1 MKNFYILF
9 VLLFIPILGQ
19 TEQLVSNEPKQ
30 FVQLRQDG
38 SELKG
43 YLSLPADRESFPMA
57 ILCQGSY
64 SERCST
70 QSVYPFHQILAP
82 PLNSAGIGILSIEK
96 KGVDRERF
104 DAAVFHEYNLVE
116 NRVRDYLQVLE
127 FLHEFKPEGWDSR
140 LIFIGTSEG
149 GWIAPRVALL
159 SPEAKSVLVFGG
171 AGAWKFRDEI
181 ALLLKKNGSPLT
193 DEEIES
199 QFKMMKEDPSSQKF
213 WLSQTYKFW
222 AHGAD
227 LCNRDDILSLLCPVY
242 LSVGSEDDCIESSD
256 ELWKLVQ
263 EQKKSNVT
271 YARYEGLA
279 HNMLDDRYTVLQDA
293 VKWIE
298 TQLDLGDDGN
308 IAKAHSQEN

>member
-1 MKNFYILF
+1 MKIYLCLL
-9 VLLFIPILGQ
+9 VLIFIPILGRSDQ
-19 TEQLVSNEPKQ
+19 SFSNEPKQ

-43 YLSLPADRESFPMA
+43 YLSLPPDRGSFPLA

-64 SERCST
+64 SEKCST

-82 PLNSAGIGILSIEK
+82 FFNSAGIGILSIEK
-96 KGVDRERF
+96 KGVDREHF
-104 DAAVFHEYNLVE
+104 DEVAFHEYNLVE
-116 NRVRDYLQVLE
+116 NRIRDYLQVLE
-127 FLHEFKPEGWDSR
+127 SLCKFKPQGWDSR

-149 GWIAPRVALL
+149 GWIAPRIAHL
-159 SPEAKSVLVFGG
+159 SPEMKSVLIFGG

-193 DEEIES
+193 DGEIEL
-199 QFKMMKEDPSSQKF
+199 QFEMMKKDPSPQKF

-222 AHGAD
+222 AHSAD
-227 LCNRDDILSLLCPVY
+227 LCNRDDILNLSCPVY
-242 LSVGSEDDCIESSD
+242 VSIGSEDDCIESSD

-271 YARYEGLA
+271 YARYEGLD
-279 HNMLDDRYTVLQDA
+279 HNMLNDRYTVLQDA

-298 TQLDLGDDGN
+298 KQLDLEGDG
-308 IAKAHSQEN
+308 KAHSQEN

>member
-1 MKNFYILF
+1 MKTYLYLLIFLIP
-9 VLLFIPILGQ
+9 VLGWSESSLP
-19 TEQLVSNEPKQ
+19 TEPKQ
-30 FVQLRQDG
+30 FVQLREDG

-43 YLSLPADRESFPMA
+43 YLSLPSDRKSFPIA

-64 SERCST
+64 SEKCST

-82 PLNSAGIGILSIEK
+82 LFNSAGIGILSIEK
-96 KGVDRERF
+96 KGVDREHF

-116 NRVRDYLQVLE
+116 NRVRDYLQVLS
-127 FLHEFKPEGWDSR
+127 LLREFKPQGWDSR

-149 GWIAPRVALL
+149 GWIAPRLAHLT
-159 SPEAKSVLVFGG
+159 PETRAVLIFGG
-171 AGAWKFRDEI
+171 AGAWKFKDEI
-181 ALLLKKNGSPLT
+181 TLLLKKNDSPLT

-199 QFKMMKEDPSSQKF
+199 QFKMMKEDPSPQKF

-227 LCNRDDILSLLCPVY
+227 LCNRDDILNLSCPVH
-242 LSVGSEDDCIESSD
+242 LSIGSEDDCIESSD

-271 YARYEGLA
+271 YARYQGLT
-279 HNMLDDRYTVLQDA
+279 HNMLDDRYTVFQDA
-293 VKWIE
+293 VKWVEKQI
-298 TQLDLGDDGN
+298 DL
-308 IAKAHSQEN
+308 

>member
-1 MKNFYILF
+1 MKNIFILF
-9 VLLFIPILGQ
+9 VLFIIPILNRS
-19 TEQLVSNEPKQ
+19 EQLFSDEPKQ

-43 YLSLPADRESFPMA
+43 YLSLPPDRRSFPIA

-64 SERCST
+64 SEKCST

-82 PLNSAGIGILSIEK
+82 LLNSAGIRILSIEK
-96 KGVDRERF
+96 KGVDREHF
-104 DAAVFHEYNLVE
+104 DEAVFHEYNLVE
-116 NRVRDYLQVLE
+116 NRVCDYLQVLE
-127 FLHEFKPEGWDSR
+127 FLREHKPKGWDSR

-149 GWIAPRVALL
+149 GWIAPRVAHL
-159 SPEAKSVLVFGG
+159 SPEAKSVLIFGG
-171 AGAWKFRDEI
+171 AGAWKFKDEI
-181 ALLLKKNGSPLT
+181 SLLLKKNGSPLT

-227 LCNRDDILSLLCPVY
+227 LCNRDDILNLSCPVY
-242 LSVGSEDDCIESSD
+242 LSIGSEDDCIESSD

-263 EQKKSNVT
+263 EQKNPMLPTRVT
-271 YARYEGLA
+271 
-279 HNMLDDRYTVLQDA
+279 
-293 VKWIE
+293 
-298 TQLDLGDDGN
+298 
-308 IAKAHSQEN
+308 KA